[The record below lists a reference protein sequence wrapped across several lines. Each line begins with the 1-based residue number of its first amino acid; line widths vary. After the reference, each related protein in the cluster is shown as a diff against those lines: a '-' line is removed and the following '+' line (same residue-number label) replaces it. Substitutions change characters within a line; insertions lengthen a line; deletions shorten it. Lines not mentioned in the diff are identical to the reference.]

1 MTGSFTLDYV
11 VFTFLA
17 ALGLFQMIASYS
29 GLRGLLFIRARSLAF
44 LSGLLTTAVAFLWFF
59 LSEPRN
65 VPDTQGGLDGN
76 ETAGLFTLGAV
87 TALVLTLLLSSLRNR
102 SMGKNGREHEEGLN
116 ALRDTTYVTALQDAV
131 RSLWIR
137 FGL

>member
-1 MTGSFTLDYV
+1 MTGSFTLDYL

-29 GLRGLLFIRARSLAF
+29 GFRGLLFIRARLLAF
-44 LSGLLTTAVAFLWFF
+44 LSGLLVTTAAFLGFF

-76 ETAGLFTLGAV
+76 ETAGLFTLGAG
-87 TALVLTLLLSSLRNR
+87 TALVVTLILSSLRNR
-102 SMGKNGREHEEGLN
+102 SMGKSGREHQEGLD
-116 ALRDTTYVTALQDAV
+116 ALRDTTYLTALQDAV
-131 RSLWIR
+131 RSLWTR
-137 FGL
+137 FGR